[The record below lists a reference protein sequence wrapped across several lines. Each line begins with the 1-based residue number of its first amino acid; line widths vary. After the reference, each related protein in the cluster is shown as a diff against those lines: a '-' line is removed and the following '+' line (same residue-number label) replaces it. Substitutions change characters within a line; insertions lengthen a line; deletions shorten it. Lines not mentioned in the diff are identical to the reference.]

1 MRNRTS
7 RPAMP
12 PPLSGAR
19 LEAAIA
25 GRLRHY
31 RQVCALDPVRR
42 GSGLF
47 VRTGEV
53 AAFEFPA
60 DRARAVLD
68 RLPVPA
74 PVMVVHDN
82 PFDAQWVLLTGPLPH
97 PAPDSSAFA
106 AVRARLL
113 SAGTEVAL
121 PTPGDDGSVSWRHQR
136 LPDDAYRPSVHDVLD
151 AISSAVVGAR

>member
-19 LEAAIA
+19 LEAAITE
-25 GRLRHY
+25 RLRHY

-42 GSGLF
+42 GHTLL

-53 AAFEFPA
+53 AAIELPA

-74 PVMVVHDN
+74 PIIVVHD
-82 PFDAQWVLLTGPLPH
+82 PFDARWVLLTGPLPH
-97 PAPDSSAFA
+97 PAPDSTAFA
-106 AVRARLL
+106 DMRARLL
-113 SAGTEVAL
+113 PAGTEVAL
-121 PTPGDDGSVSWRHQR
+121 PTPGDDESVTWRHQR